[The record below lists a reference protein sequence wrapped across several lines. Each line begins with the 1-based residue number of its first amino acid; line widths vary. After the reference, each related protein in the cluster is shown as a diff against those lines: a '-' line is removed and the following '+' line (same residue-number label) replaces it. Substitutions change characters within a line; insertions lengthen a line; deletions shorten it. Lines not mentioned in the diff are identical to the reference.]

1 MPELIELPE
10 GPFTRQQAE
19 AVAPQYT
26 NVAIE
31 DNQGSFPSG
40 HSRYRRHAYL
50 ARPELCPRGR
60 CDAQPLYRERRY
72 PQPLCVTTITDA
84 SLAPLF

>member
-19 AVAPQYT
+19 AVASQYT

-31 DNQGSFPSG
+31 DNQGSHFRLFIRDTDGMLIWRDRNSAPGAGVMLNRYIASDGTRNPS
-40 HSRYRRHAYL
+40 A
-50 ARPELCPRGR
+50 
-60 CDAQPLYRERRY
+60 
-72 PQPLCVTTITDA
+72 
-84 SLAPLF
+84 